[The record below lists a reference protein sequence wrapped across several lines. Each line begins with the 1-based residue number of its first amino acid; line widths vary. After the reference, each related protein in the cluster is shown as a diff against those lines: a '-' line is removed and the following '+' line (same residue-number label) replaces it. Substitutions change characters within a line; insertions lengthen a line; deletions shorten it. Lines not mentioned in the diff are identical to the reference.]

1 MCHSSGGPADLHKV
15 IGCYKGNAEWPGVM
29 CQVEGEK
36 CAPTT
41 GNPSQTVCTIS
52 FSCAL
57 LQLNKVKQPCSPLRM
72 SQCTQRAPLELMS
85 FKDVI
90 PHTSYFF
97 FLHRLTHSGGGDA
110 LMYRHRA
117 PAWCSSWQTGK
128 TTVGCLAVS
137 AALRQQCFLDF
148 PSPPQPSLNMAE
160 STASCYQAA
169 VNMNPKFTNWQ
180 HGEEEK

>member
-90 PHTSYFF
+90 PHTSFF
-97 FLHRLTHSGGGDA
+97 FFSSSTDSFR
-110 LMYRHRA
+110 RRRRA
-117 PAWCSSWQTGK
+117 D
-128 TTVGCLAVS
+128 VS
-137 AALRQQCFLDF
+137 APSAGLMQQLTDGQNNSGLSCSQRSSSATVFSWF
-148 PSPPQPSLNMAE
+148 PIA
-160 STASCYQAA
+160 AAA
-169 VNMNPKFTNWQ
+169 VAQYGWEHSLVLP
-180 HGEEEK
+180 GSC